1 MFRITQ
7 SAPSSATATRT
18 EACPSAVAPTV
29 SGDDRASEVP
39 AQALLEVAFRSW
51 VQGHAKADLLVVGT
65 RDPVAVPLGPALRR
79 LVTSTRPLAPADGAE
94 LGLTEDATIGDAAT
108 ELLKACVDPA
118 GPRCRSYRSATYFL
132 VGRALLELD
141 EDADANANA
150 NAEPSRN
157 VMAT

>member
-7 SAPSSATATRT
+7 SAPSSAPATATRT
-18 EACPSAVAPTV
+18 EACPGAVAPTG
-29 SGDDRASEVP
+29 SGEDRASDVP
-39 AQALLEVAFRSW
+39 AQALLEAAFRSW

-79 LVTSTRPLAPADGAE
+79 LATSTKPLAPAHGAA
-94 LGLTEDATIGDAAT
+94 LGLADDVSIGAAAAA
-108 ELLKACVDPA
+108 LLQACVDPA

-150 NAEPSRN
+150 APSSPA
-157 VMAT
+157 MAI